1 MPGEATVIQFSN
13 RPDRP
18 CPLIPPWVDDVS
30 TTSCEA
36 ALSLLLPAIRALARL
51 ARQRAVFTVGD

>member
-51 ARQRAVFTVGD
+51 ARQRAVPAVGD